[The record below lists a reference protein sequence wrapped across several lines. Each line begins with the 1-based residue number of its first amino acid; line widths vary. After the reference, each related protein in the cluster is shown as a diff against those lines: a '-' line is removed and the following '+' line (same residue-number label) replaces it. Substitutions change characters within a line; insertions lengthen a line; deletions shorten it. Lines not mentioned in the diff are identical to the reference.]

1 MQHTKPL
8 RALLLFSGLT
18 AMAIGA
24 SILFAPTQFHASYG
38 ITLGPDANLL
48 SEVRA
53 PGGALL
59 VLGAMMLA
67 GVFVKSF
74 AFASTAI
81 ATAVYLAYGFARLFS
96 IASDGLP
103 GPGLLAATA
112 FELIVGGMCALALL
126 RCAGASRAASAPD
139 RAGRAA

>member
-1 MQHTKPL
+1 MQHSKSL

-18 AMAIGA
+18 AITIGA

-38 ITLGPDANLL
+38 ITLGTDANLL

-74 AFASTAI
+74 TFASTSI
-81 ATAVYLAYGFARLFS
+81 ATAVYLSYGFARLFS
-96 IASDGLP
+96 IALDGLP

-112 FELIVGGMCALALL
+112 IELLVGGLGALALV
-126 RCAGASRAASAPD
+126 RCAGANRETLAPG
-139 RAGRAA
+139 RAGQAT